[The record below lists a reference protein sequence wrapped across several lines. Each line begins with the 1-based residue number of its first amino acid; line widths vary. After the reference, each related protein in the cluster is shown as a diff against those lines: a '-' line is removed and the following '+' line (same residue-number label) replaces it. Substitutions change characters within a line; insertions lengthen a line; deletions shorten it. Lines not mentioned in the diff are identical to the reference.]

1 VGDDTVRAEET
12 AVMRTNLRRT
22 GDVINDLRE
31 MKRHF
36 RETVVL
42 AAPVALSQIS
52 DMVTVIADTI
62 MVGRVGTIPLAAAT
76 LANSVW
82 VVGFF
87 FTLGFTIAITPI
99 AGAAWGRRDNIA
111 VGHTIRAGWRVSM
124 LAAWVM
130 TAILTAVAF
139 VLPWFGAPVDVTE
152 QAFPYFLWIVA
163 SIPPRIAFGVFKQS
177 AEAMSNTR
185 SALVVAIIANLSN
198 IGLNWILIYGHLGF
212 PAMGL
217 EGAGIATF
225 ISRLIMVALAWW
237 IWSTSSLF
245 HSVRPHTRVA
255 FWRRDI
261 LRESKDIHR
270 ESDEG
275 HLSIHR
281 ESGGGIHSD
290 DVHRESAGGIHS
302 DDVHRESGEGHLS
315 THRESG
321 EGHLS
326 IHRES
331 GGGIHSDDVHR
342 ESGEGIHRES
352 GEGIHRESGEG
363 IHRESGDIHRESGEG
378 HLSIHRE
385 SGGGIHSDDVH
396 RESGGIHRESSGGIH
411 SEDIHRESDEGQL
424 DIHRES
430 DGGIHRESGR
440 GIHRE
445 SSGGIHSDDVHR
457 ESGEGIHNDDVHRE
471 SGGGIHRESGRGIH
485 RESGDI
491 HREMFNTGYP
501 IAAQIV
507 LEVLAF
513 AGGAVMMGW
522 LGATSLA
529 AHQIAMNLAAL
540 TFMAALGISAAAT
553 IRTSNFLGAQKYS
566 DVRKAGWIALYLVV
580 AYNLVTAFLF
590 VVLRH
595 ILPTFYSEDPT
606 VIDLAGQLLLLAA
619 AFQLFDGSQNVG
631 LGALRGIGDV
641 RIPMMIAVV
650 CYGAINIPVSYVCAF
665 TLGMGPQGIWFG
677 YVAGLLFASVS
688 YWMRFRHMS
697 NRLLQRSVP
706 GDEHST

>member
-1 VGDDTVRAEET
+1 MGGDTVRAEET

-22 GDVINDLRE
+22 GDLINELRE

-99 AGAAWGRRDNIA
+99 AGAAWGRRDTVA
-111 VGHTIRAGWRVSM
+111 VGQAIRAGWTVSM
-124 LAAWVM
+124 SAAYVM
-130 TAILTAVAF
+130 TVVLTAVAF
-139 VLPWFGAPVDVTE
+139 VLPWFGAPADVTE

-185 SALVVAIIANLSN
+185 SALIVAIIANLSN
-198 IGLNWILIYGHLGF
+198 IGLNWVLIYGHLGF

-245 HSVRPHTRVA
+245 YSVRPHTRGVL
-255 FWRRDI
+255 RRSEIHRGREIHRATTLPGEYEDI
-261 LRESKDIHR
+261 HRESEGGIHRESNVGIHRESDEGHLDIHR

-275 HLSIHR
+275 HL
-281 ESGGGIHSD
+281 
-290 DVHRESAGGIHS
+290 
-302 DDVHRESGEGHLS
+302 
-315 THRESG
+315 
-321 EGHLS
+321 
-326 IHRES
+326 
-331 GGGIHSDDVHR
+331 
-342 ESGEGIHRES
+342 
-352 GEGIHRESGEG
+352 
-363 IHRESGDIHRESGEG
+363 DIHRESEEG
-378 HLSIHRE
+378 HLDIHRE
-385 SGGGIHSDDVH
+385 SDEGHLDIHL
-396 RESGGIHRESSGGIH
+396 ESEEGHLDIHRESDEGHLDFHRESEEGHLDIH
-411 SEDIHRESDEGQL
+411 RKSKEDIHRESDEGHL
-424 DIHRES
+424 DIHRKSKE
-430 DGGIHRESGR
+430 DIHREINGGIHRE
-440 GIHRE
+440 
-445 SSGGIHSDDVHR
+445 
-457 ESGEGIHNDDVHRE
+457 
-471 SGGGIHRESGRGIH
+471 
-485 RESGDI
+485 
-491 HREMFNTGYP
+491 MFRTGYP

-522 LGATSLA
+522 LGATPLA
-529 AHQIAMNLAAL
+529 SHQIAMNLAAL

-553 IRTSNFLGAQKYS
+553 IRTSNFLGAHRYA
-566 DVRKAGWIALYLVV
+566 DVKKAGWVALYLVV
-580 AYNLVTAFLF
+580 GYNLVTALLF
-590 VVLRH
+590 VSLRH
-595 ILPTFYSEDPT
+595 ILPTFYSDDPT

-641 RIPMMIAVV
+641 RLPMIIAIIS
-650 CYGAINIPVSYVCAF
+650 YGIINIPVSYICAF
-665 TLGMGPQGIWFG
+665 TLGMGPQGIWLG

-688 YWMRFRHMS
+688 YWFRFRQMS